1 MTAESSALRPAV
13 ARFAADVPEL
23 ELADYQ
29 RVVRMV
35 LRHPLITT
43 TWPDE
48 RALPRVRRFVAALR
62 RDLAEAFGYRLELH
76 GSTARLVRA
85 KDELDGTQPAVSRT
99 GRPFDRQRYAYLAL
113 CLAVLGRAGIQITLS
128 ELADSVAGDANRI
141 TGLGLDPDHG
151 PDRRS
156 FVDAVGWLE
165 ERGVLRLADGSTAAW
180 ASDPGAGEALYDVAR
195 DVVFALFR
203 PTRVVQHVESVS
215 ALLGRAMTSSG
226 NAERRQA
233 AQAAR
238 RAVVESPIVYYADVE
253 PVVANH
259 LRGSALV
266 SDVARLTGLRVERRA
281 EGVLLVDTAGFTGER
296 FPGVGSVAQAA
307 VLLAVEMADRVVD
320 PDGRRVKRL
329 VPPDGYSRQQALVGQ
344 IDAGLPTATLVRLDD
359 SGPPE
364 PWTTEDEGGPEEP
377 DSTGRLPF
385 ITDSFLRTAV
395 GEILQRYGTA
405 FGAQWHADPD
415 RLRAEAV
422 ALLERFGA
430 VTAVPGGV
438 LVRPLVGRYRHTV
451 AAVKPRAAAQTLF

>member
-1 MTAESSALRPAV
+1 MTAEPGALRAAV
-13 ARFAADVPEL
+13 HRFAVDVPEL

-29 RVVRMV
+29 RAIRLI
-35 LRHPLITT
+35 LRHPLITA

-48 RALPRVRRFVAALR
+48 RALPRVRRFAATLR

-76 GSTARLVRA
+76 GSTARLVRV
-85 KDELDGTQPAVSRT
+85 KDQLDGTQPAASRT

-151 PDRRS
+151 PDRRA

-165 ERGVLRLADGSTAAW
+165 ERGVLRLADGSSAAW

-215 ALLGRAMTSSG
+215 ALLDRAMTSSG

-238 RAVVESPIVYYADVE
+238 RAVVESPVVYHADVE
-253 PVVANH
+253 PAVANH
-259 LRGSALV
+259 LRGSALAA
-266 SDVARLTGLRVERRA
+266 DLARLTGLRVERQA

-296 FPGVGSVAQAA
+296 FPGTGSVAQAA

-329 VPPDGYSRQQALVGQ
+329 APPDGHGRQQALVGQ
-344 IDAGLPTATLVRLDD
+344 IDVGLPTATLVRLGD
-359 SGPPE
+359 SDPTE
-364 PWTTEDEGGPEEP
+364 PWTTGDEGGTDET
-377 DSTGRLPF
+377 DGAGRLPF
-385 ITDSFLRTAV
+385 VTDSFLRTAV
-395 GEILQRYGTA
+395 SEILQRYRTA

-415 RLRAEAV
+415 RLRDEAV

-430 VTAVPGGV
+430 VTVVPGGV

-451 AAVKPRAAAQTLF
+451 AAVKPRATTETLF

>member
-1 MTAESSALRPAV
+1 VTAEPGAVRSAGH
-13 ARFAADVPEL
+13 RFAVDVPEL

-29 RVVRMV
+29 RAVRLV
-35 LRHPLITT
+35 LRHPLITA

-48 RALPRVRRFVAALR
+48 RALPRVRRFSAALR

-85 KDELDGTQPAVSRT
+85 KDQLDGTQPAVSRT

-151 PDRRS
+151 PDRRA
-156 FVDAVGWLE
+156 FVDAVAWLE
-165 ERGVLRLADGSTAAW
+165 ERGVLRLADGSSAAW

-203 PTRVVQHVESVS
+203 PIRVLQHVESVS
-215 ALLGRAMTSSG
+215 ALLDRAMTSSA

-233 AQAAR
+233 AQLAR
-238 RAVVESPIVYYADVE
+238 RAVVESPIVYHADVD

-266 SDVARLTGLRVERRA
+266 ADLHRLTGLRVERRA
-281 EGVLLVDTAGFTGER
+281 EGVLLVDTAGLTVER
-296 FPGVGSVAQAA
+296 FPGTGSVAQAA
-307 VLLAVEMADRVVD
+307 VLLAVEVADRVVD

-329 VPPDGYSRQQALVGQ
+329 VPPDGQGRQQTLAGQ

-359 SGPPE
+359 AGPAE
-364 PWTTEDEGGPEEP
+364 PWPTEDEGSP
-377 DSTGRLPF
+377 DGTDGSGRLPF

-395 GEILQRYGTA
+395 GEILARYGTA

-430 VTAVPGGV
+430 VTVVPGGV

-451 AAVKPRAAAQTLF
+451 AAVKPRATTESLF

>member
-1 MTAESSALRPAV
+1 MTAESGALRPAV
-13 ARFAADVPEL
+13 HRFALDVPEL

-29 RVVRMV
+29 RVVRLI

-48 RALPRVRRFVAALR
+48 RALPRVRRFGATLR

-85 KDELDGTQPAVSRT
+85 KDQLDGTQPAVSRT

-151 PDRRS
+151 PDRRA

-165 ERGVLRLADGSTAAW
+165 ERGVLRLADGSSAAW
-180 ASDPGAGEALYDVAR
+180 ASDPGAGEALYDVAQ

-215 ALLGRAMTSSG
+215 ALLGRLMTSSG
-226 NAERRQA
+226 NAERRRA
-233 AQAAR
+233 AQVAR
-238 RAVVESPIVYYADVE
+238 RAVVESPVVYHADVD

-259 LRGSALV
+259 LRGSALAA
-266 SDVARLTGLRVERRA
+266 DLARLTGLRVERRA

-296 FPGVGSVAQAA
+296 FPGAGSVAQAA
-307 VLLAVEMADRVVD
+307 VLLAVEMADRVAD
-320 PDGRRVKRL
+320 PDGRRVRRL
-329 VPPDGYSRQQALVGQ
+329 APPDGRGRQQSLVGQ
-344 IDAGLPTATLVRLDD
+344 IDVGLPSATLVRLDD
-359 SGPPE
+359 TGPTE
-364 PWTTEDEGGPEEP
+364 PWTTEDEGDHDEPEGA
-377 DSTGRLPF
+377 GRLPF

-415 RLRAEAV
+415 RLRVEAV

-430 VTAVPGGV
+430 VTSVPGGV

-451 AAVKPRAAAQTLF
+451 AAVKPRAATETLF